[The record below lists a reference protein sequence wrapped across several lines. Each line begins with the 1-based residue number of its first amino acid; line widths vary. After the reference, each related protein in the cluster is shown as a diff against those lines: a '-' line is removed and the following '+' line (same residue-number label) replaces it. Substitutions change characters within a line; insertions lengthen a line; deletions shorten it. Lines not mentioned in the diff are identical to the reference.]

1 MIKRILGEYLM
12 NLISHN
18 LTHDFYVPNILLNN
32 NLSNMKNKTIQILQ
46 SVGTKGIKLDQ
57 LILFCCQQNKN
68 VFFLLSFSYFPRQ

>member
-32 NLSNMKNKTIQILQ
+32 KFQT
-46 SVGTKGIKLDQ
+46 
-57 LILFCCQQNKN
+57 
-68 VFFLLSFSYFPRQ
+68 